1 MRTNNMAA
9 RTRLPHH
16 RDNNEITVKVPTDPV
31 VRGQGVSRARSN
43 FLLILDGVGFA
54 LFCLGLMAMSWIG
67 CAMSDVCTAANG
79 GPF

>member
-9 RTRLPHH
+9 RTRLPHK
-16 RDNNEITVKVPTDPV
+16 NIINMLQEKLPTDPV
-31 VRGQGVSRARSN
+31 VRGQGVSRASSN
-43 FLLILDGVGFA
+43 FSLILDGVGFA
-54 LFCLGLMAMSWIG
+54 LFCVGLMAMSWIG